1 MRMPATVG
9 DATDR
14 IGDRRG
20 ASETCRCRAACSRAM
35 TPTIALA
42 LLATLALGAALGWL
56 LHAARAGERAA
67 RAEAHLA
74 AARDNEQLL
83 RSSLTALNDESARRH
98 SGAIGDQVEALIGPL
113 RAAVGALTEQ
123 VDDVERS
130 RLQAYAGLREQVA
143 GMHRVS
149 RDLSTRTGQLVA
161 ALRAPQVRGRWG
173 EVQLQRVVELA
184 GMRKHCDFDTQV
196 AARRR
201 RWRRTPRPGGAS
213 AGRQADRRRRQGPA
227 RGLPRRGRARH
238 TGCRRPVG
246 QTRPRATR
254 PRRPAGAKAYW
265 ESFAPSPEF
274 VVLFLPGDAFL
285 DAALGAEPGLL
296 EHSFARNVILAT
308 PTTLMALL
316 RTVAHTWRQDAL
328 SREAATI
335 QQLGRDLYG
344 RIGVAAR
351 HLDRLGAQLGKAVD
365 SYNHTVAS
373 MESRVLVT
381 ARRLDELELYD
392 GEVTTVRQVDSW
404 PRAVSIEDPA
414 VDSAVESRTSRGRA
428 NDAI

>member
-1 MRMPATVG
+1 MRMSATVG
-9 DATDR
+9 DAPDR
-14 IGDRRG
+14 IGDRREPG
-20 ASETCRCRAACSRAM
+20 ETCRCRAACSRAM

-130 RLQAYAGLREQVA
+130 RIQAYAGLREQVA
-143 GMHRVS
+143 GMQRVS

-196 AARRR
+196 AAEGVRPDLVVRL
-201 RWRRTPRPGGAS
+201 PGGKQIVVDAKVPL
-213 AGRQADRRRRQGPA
+213 AAYLDAAEPDTPDAADLLAKHA
-227 RGLPRRGRARH
+227 RALRAH
-238 TGCRRPVG
+238 VD
-246 QTRPRATR
+246 QL
-254 PRRPAGAKAYW
+254 GAKAYW

-274 VVLFLPGDAFL
+274 VVLFLPGDVFL

-296 EHSFARNVILAT
+296 EHAFSRNVILAT

-335 QQLGRDLYG
+335 QQLGRELYG
-344 RIGVAAR
+344 RLGVAAR

-392 GEVTTVRQVDSW
+392 GDVTTVRQVDSW
-404 PRAVSIEDPA
+404 PRAVSIEDPVA
-414 VDSAVESRTSRGRA
+414 DSAFESRTARGRA

>member
-1 MRMPATVG
+1 
-9 DATDR
+9 
-14 IGDRRG
+14 
-20 ASETCRCRAACSRAM
+20 M

-56 LHAARAGERAA
+56 LRAARAGERAA

-74 AARDNEQLL
+74 ATRDNEHLL
-83 RSSLTALNDESARRH
+83 RSSLTALNEESARRH
-98 SGAIGDQVEALIGPL
+98 SGAIGDQVEAMIGPL

-130 RLQAYAGLREQVA
+130 RIQAYAGLREQVA
-143 GMHRVS
+143 GMHQVS
-149 RDLSTRTGQLVA
+149 RDLSSQTGQLVA

-196 AARRR
+196 AGTQVAGGGVRPDLVVRL
-201 RWRRTPRPGGAS
+201 PGGKQIVVDAKVPL
-213 AGRQADRRRRQGPA
+213 AAYLDAAAPDTPDATDQ
-227 RGLPRRGRARH
+227 LARH
-238 TGCRRPVG
+238 A
-246 QTRPRATR
+246 RALR
-254 PRRPAGAKAYW
+254 SHVDQLAAKAYW

-285 DAALGAEPGLL
+285 DAALGADPSLL
-296 EHSFARNVILAT
+296 EHAFSRNVILAT

-335 QQLGRDLYG
+335 QQLGRELYG
-344 RIGVAAR
+344 RLGVAAR

-392 GEVTTVRQVDSW
+392 GEVATVRQVESW
-404 PRAVSIEDPA
+404 PRAVAIEDPA
-414 VDSAVESRTSRGRA
+414 CDSPVESRTARGRA